1 MGIGDGV
8 GGGLSKAYQREKE
21 RTPALL
27 DHDKRQGP
35 CYEQEPW
42 ASQMGKWSGWALG
55 KVSGQNDRIKNS
67 RRMDGSKAGSWFW
80 GIWVFAKFPWWIVPP
95 R

>member
-8 GGGLSKAYQREKE
+8 GGGLREAYQREKE
-21 RTPALL
+21 RTPALS
-27 DHDKRQGP
+27 DHDKRQGL

-42 ASQMGKWSGWALG
+42 ASQMAKWSGWALHR
-55 KVSGQNDRIKNS
+55 VSRQNDRIKNP

-80 GIWVFAKFPWWIVPP
+80 GIWVLAKFPWQIVLP